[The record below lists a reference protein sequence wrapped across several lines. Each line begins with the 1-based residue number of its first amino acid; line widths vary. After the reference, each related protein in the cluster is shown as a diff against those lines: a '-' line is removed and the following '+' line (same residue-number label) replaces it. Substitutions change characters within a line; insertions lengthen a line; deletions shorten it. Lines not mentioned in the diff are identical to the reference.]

1 MAERTLVQKLGLKPG
16 MVACKVNAPPE
27 YQELVQEADVDWLD
41 HMVLEAEFIHVFTT
55 TIDELWALVQAGKYH
70 MSVSGALWI
79 SWPKKASGIESSI
92 SFGVCTPVRAGCR
105 PGGYQGVF
113 GGPGMVRTEICLPEK
128 RPRKNLKSNRQ
139 GIPAIHTMIRLTK
152 LKRC

>member
-79 SWPKKASGIESSI
+79 SWPKKASGITSSL
-92 SFGVCTPVRAGCR
+92 SFGVVRRCGLDAGLVDIKVCSVDSVWSALKFVYR
-105 PGGYQGVF
+105 
-113 GGPGMVRTEICLPEK
+113 K
-128 RPRKNLKSNRQ
+128 RDRGKISRATRKGSQ
-139 GIPAIHTMIRLTK
+139 PST
-152 LKRC
+152 